1 MNNVLFYKKLISLL
15 EIKLKEEIENE
26 GNRSFSLSREI
37 GYQMTFASNNDREYN
52 LMNNLIH
59 IIFGFRLNE
68 IKTQIEEEVNEI
80 RNKVKVYKETKDE
93 EIIIE
98 SDGIIHFRGTK
109 ESLIELLIHTY
120 EIASFILTDIH
131 NGWIEDSEF
140 SGMDFNTYKEFSEK
154 YGKH

>member
-1 MNNVLFYKKLISLL
+1 MNNVLLYRKMISLL
-15 EIKLKEEIENE
+15 EIKLEEEIKNQ
-26 GNRSFSLSREI
+26 GNRSFALSRDI
-37 GYQMTFASNNDREYN
+37 GYQMTFASNNDHEYN

-80 RNKVKVYKETKDE
+80 RNKVKVYEETKDE